1 MYVLIN
7 KADKYLKQKLTQ
19 LKGEICESTIIAG
32 NINMRLSVIDSATRQ
47 KKKIRSDIYGLNIT
61 INHLDLIDIYRM
73 LHPRN
78 AKYTLSSTH
87 GTFI

>member
-1 MYVLIN
+1 MIKGLIFIKKNNNINSVCTYQEIIILKVYVLIN

-47 KKKIRSDIYGLNIT
+47 KKNQK
-61 INHLDLIDIYRM
+61 
-73 LHPRN
+73 
-78 AKYTLSSTH
+78 
-87 GTFI
+87 

>member
-47 KKKIRSDIYGLNIT
+47 KKNQK
-61 INHLDLIDIYRM
+61 
-73 LHPRN
+73 
-78 AKYTLSSTH
+78 
-87 GTFI
+87 